1 MGNLFRSLFLFSGSL
16 NRITFF
22 IAFGT
27 LFWISNYDPF
37 VEFMKPYELP
47 MKLGRLY
54 ILFSMMTSR
63 LRDAGGD
70 IKIWTPFAMPFLLWY
85 VVWISI
91 LRGPKGDQ
99 AYKKEKALENS
110 DPANQPE
117 SQTPFKAEFSKPT
130 DRFRR
135 E

>member
-16 NRITFF
+16 NRIAFF
-22 IAFGT
+22 IAFGA

-47 MKLGRLY
+47 MKLGRIY

-70 IKIWTPFAMPFLLWY
+70 IKIWTPFAMPFLLLT
-85 VVWISI
+85 VV
-91 LRGPKGDQ
+91 LFFLYFL
-99 AYKKEKALENS
+99 ATN
-110 DPANQPE
+110 
-117 SQTPFKAEFSKPT
+117 
-130 DRFRR
+130 
-135 E
+135 